1 MLPNVLLLF
10 LAKGI
15 KSPLMV
21 IELLTLKSR
30 KTSNL
35 VKELSMAFNL
45 VFTLANELSIL
56 TNLVFT
62 LVVVPLIFN
71 IKFPLTLIFA
81 TLKSCI

>member
-1 MLPNVLLLF
+1 
-10 LAKGI
+10 
-15 KSPLMV
+15 MV

-35 VKELSMAFNL
+35 VKELSMLPNL
-45 VFTLANELSIL
+45 VFTLLNELSML

-71 IKFPLTLIFA
+71 IKFPLTLMLA
-81 TLKSCI
+81 TLISLI